1 MAATERI
8 ISELEKHNLE
18 DKIVLLRISG
28 NLSSGKM
35 SDINFS
41 EIEVYIKEKKAFIM
55 LKNISKINF
64 EESKTEIEIKDI
76 HNVEESIMASYIE
89 QNPVK
94 FSEKL
99 PQILNALSIEKFE
112 DEKSVIFQDR
122 VLDELKKILEF

>member
-1 MAATERI
+1 
-8 ISELEKHNLE
+8 
-18 DKIVLLRISG
+18 
-28 NLSSGKM
+28 
-35 SDINFS
+35 
-41 EIEVYIKEKKAFIM
+41 
-55 LKNISKINF
+55 
-64 EESKTEIEIKDI
+64 
-76 HNVEESIMASYIE
+76 MASYIE